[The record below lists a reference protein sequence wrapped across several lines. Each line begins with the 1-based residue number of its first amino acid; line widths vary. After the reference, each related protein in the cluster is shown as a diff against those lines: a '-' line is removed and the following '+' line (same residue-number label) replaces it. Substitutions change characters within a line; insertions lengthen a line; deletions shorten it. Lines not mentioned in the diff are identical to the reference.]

1 MSEKL
6 RNISSQTK
14 NVGEYRLESKH
25 NDDAAVVSFVVVVL
39 SVTESINM
47 LAVLGK

>member
-14 NVGEYRLESKH
+14 NEVEYRLKSK
-25 NDDAAVVSFVVVVL
+25 NNNDAAVVGFVVVVL

>member
-14 NVGEYRLESKH
+14 NEVEYRLKSK
-25 NDDAAVVSFVVVVL
+25 NNDAAVVVSFVVV
-39 SVTESINM
+39 T
-47 LAVLGK
+47 